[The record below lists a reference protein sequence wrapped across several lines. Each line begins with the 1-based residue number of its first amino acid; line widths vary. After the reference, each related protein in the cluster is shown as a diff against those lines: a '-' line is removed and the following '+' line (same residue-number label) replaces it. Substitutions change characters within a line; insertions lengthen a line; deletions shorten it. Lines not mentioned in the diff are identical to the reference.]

1 MEAVSQPGTRVNAPP
16 IMSTQSPGT
25 KFTVG
30 HEAPHD
36 VRSPRPA
43 ASIPH
48 YRQART
54 EPLLAAAF
62 PVPPRCLAVPARDV
76 HSWVNLFS
84 GGFGSPPRSGYEKTP
99 GLLTLYGRPAYPE
112 PRHARILGA
121 GGTRKALHS

>member
-62 PVPPRCLAVPARDV
+62 PVPPRCLAVPARNV
-76 HSWVNLFS
+76 HTWGVFS
-84 GGFGSPPRSGYEKTP
+84 NPFRGPSYQNGHRSPFE
-99 GLLTLYGRPAYPE
+99 RPFPLD
-112 PRHARILGA
+112 PLPP
-121 GGTRKALHS
+121 